1 MNEQVLLATGLGFLN
16 KRDRRQDA
24 LRARVIFP
32 IFDPAGKAIAVG
44 GRILP
49 SSGEPRPGDR
59 VEAKYKNSPET
70 PIYSKR
76 KTLYA
81 LNFAKDDIIKSGEI
95 IVCEGY
101 TDVIA
106 FFAAGLPRA
115 VATCGTALGEDH
127 FRLMRN
133 FAKRI
138 VLAYDA
144 DTAGQSAA
152 ASVYQWERQHE
163 VDVAV
168 ARLPKGSDP
177 ADLAQRDPEALRR
190 VIAEAVPFL
199 EFRLDRVLEAA
210 NLATAEG
217 RARAAEVAIEV
228 IAEHPSEF
236 VRDDYKVRTADKLRI
251 DLATF
256 RQRYA
261 DLEGRPR
268 EVVARAIP
276 NEPMTQRPRT
286 TSSLPRPGLEALR
299 LYVHGPDAIKQ
310 RFVAPYFTNEVQRDV
325 FDALATGQSLSE
337 LIDALERRGQD
348 EAALVLS
355 ELAVEEVAHTFS
367 ASEVTAVV
375 AQLVRSAVREELR
388 SLDRDMREG
397 RVSPE
402 VAMATT
408 RDVKER
414 VELLE
419 GPNSD
424 VAEAD
429 LRQWLVERASLPTS

>member
-236 VRDDYKVRTADKLRI
+236 VRDDYKV
-251 DLATF
+251 
-256 RQRYA
+256 
-261 DLEGRPR
+261 
-268 EVVARAIP
+268 ARAIP

>member
-1 MNEQVLLATGLGFLN
+1 
-16 KRDRRQDA
+16 
-24 LRARVIFP
+24 
-32 IFDPAGKAIAVG
+32 
-44 GRILP
+44 
-49 SSGEPRPGDR
+49 
-59 VEAKYKNSPET
+59 
-70 PIYSKR
+70 
-76 KTLYA
+76 
-81 LNFAKDDIIKSGEI
+81 
-95 IVCEGY
+95 
-101 TDVIA
+101 
-106 FFAAGLPRA
+106 
-115 VATCGTALGEDH
+115 
-127 FRLMRN
+127 
-133 FAKRI
+133 
-138 VLAYDA
+138 
-144 DTAGQSAA
+144 
-152 ASVYQWERQHE
+152 
-163 VDVAV
+163 
-168 ARLPKGSDP
+168 
-177 ADLAQRDPEALRR
+177 
-190 VIAEAVPFL
+190 
-199 EFRLDRVLEAA
+199 
-210 NLATAEG
+210 
-217 RARAAEVAIEV
+217 
-228 IAEHPSEF
+228 
-236 VRDDYKVRTADKLRI
+236 
-251 DLATF
+251 
-256 RQRYA
+256 
-261 DLEGRPR
+261 
-268 EVVARAIP
+268 VARAIP